1 MSVRMELR
9 GLEREFGDGTRV
21 GPVDL
26 VVDRGELV
34 TLLGPSG
41 SGKTTTLRMIA
52 GFIRPQAGSL
62 LFNDENVLTIPPR
75 ERGIGMVF
83 QSIALFPNMTV
94 FQNIAFGLDMA
105 RWKHEDVV
113 TRVEE
118 ISDVLRIRSLLH
130 RQINEISGGEAQRVA
145 LARALAK
152 QPRVL
157 LLDEPLSSLDPQLR
171 EHLQMEIRRV
181 QRSLAITTIYVTHN
195 QTEAFAVADRVAIMN
210 EGRVIQT
217 GSPEELYESPRNEF
231 VARFL
236 GSGNVFSGRV
246 EEVREYTVLVRVNE
260 HQFEVRG
267 QSQVGAKVCFTVKPE
282 DVVVAKT
289 GSIDTQPATVLS
301 VIPQIGSH
309 KVVLDLDGTQVVS
322 LLTDSELV
330 RQLSEA
336 IGQRATIRFDPESAA
351 LVEPCNG

>member
-9 GLEREFGDGTRV
+9 GLEREFSDGTRV

-52 GFIRPQAGSL
+52 GFIRPQEGSL
-62 LFNDENVLTIPPR
+62 LFNGENVLTVPPR
-75 ERGIGMVF
+75 DRGIGMVF

-113 TRVEE
+113 ARVEE
-118 ISDVLRIRSLLH
+118 MSDMLRIRGLLH
-130 RQINEISGGEAQRVA
+130 RHINEISGGEAQRVA

-181 QRSLAITTIYVTHN
+181 QRSLAITTIYVTHD
-195 QTEAFAVADRVAIMN
+195 QTEAFAVSDRVAIMN
-210 EGRVIQT
+210 EGKVVQI
-217 GSPEELYESPRNEF
+217 GPPEELYESPRNEF

-236 GSGNVFSGRV
+236 GSGNVFSGSV
-246 EEVREYTVLVRVNE
+246 EEVHERTILVRVNE
-260 HQFEVRG
+260 HQFEVHG
-267 QSQVGAKVCFTVKPE
+267 QEQVGARVCFTVKPE
-282 DVVVAKT
+282 DVVVART
-289 GSIDTQPATVLS
+289 VSSDAHPATVLS
-301 VIPQIGSH
+301 VIHQIGSH
-309 KVVLDLDGTQVVS
+309 RLVLDLDGTQVVS

-330 RQLSEA
+330 RQLSEPL
-336 IGQRATIRFDPESAA
+336 GQRVALRFDPESAA

>member
-9 GLEREFGDGTRV
+9 GLKREFSDGTRI

-26 VVDRGELV
+26 LVDRGELV

-62 LFNDENVLTIPPR
+62 LFDKDNVLRVPPR

-113 TRVEE
+113 YRVEE
-118 ISDVLRIRSLLH
+118 ISDVLRIRSLLYRH
-130 RQINEISGGEAQRVA
+130 INEISGGEAQRVA

-195 QTEAFAVADRVAIMN
+195 QTEAFAVADRVAVMN

-217 GSPEELYESPRNEF
+217 GSPEDLYESPRNEF

-236 GSGNVFSGRV
+236 GSGNVFSGRI
-246 EEVREYTVLVRVNE
+246 EEVREHTVLVSVKE
-260 HQFEVRG
+260 HRFEVRG
-267 QSQVGAKVCFTVKPE
+267 QGQVGARVCFTVKPE
-282 DVVVAKT
+282 DVVVANA
-289 GSIDTQPATVLS
+289 GASNGYPAIVLS

-309 KVVLDLDGTQVVS
+309 RVVLDFDGTQVVS

-330 RQLSEA
+330 RQLSGA
-336 IGQRATIRFDPESAA
+336 IGQRASIRFDPESAA
-351 LVEPCNG
+351 LVEPCSG